1 MVNIEQRHIVG
12 IVIGVLILIA
22 DFLFFVK
29 TPWLIP
35 LIVIAL
41 TMGWSQFW
49 IDFFVNRR
57 KQKDIE
63 ERFPDFVRNLVG
75 AIKSGMPVS
84 KAIIYVSRS
93 DYGALTTHV
102 VKLANQCEWSIPV
115 HKALTNF
122 SAETKNPVIK
132 RAISTVIEAEQS
144 GGNIEDVLETITS
157 SVIEIK
163 RIKLERQASIHGQLV
178 QSYVIFIVFLGVMIV
193 IQNLLIPY
201 IADIQ
206 TKGATEFG
214 AGEETV
220 QLQSGGALA
229 ALLQKVEMDYS
240 SPKALILSFTRW
252 LTSIRG
258 VFLMLALIQ
267 ALFAGLVLGKLAEG
281 EIRAGVKH
289 SLILMTIAFFVI
301 SLAQGALTYGK

>member
-57 KQKDIE
+57 RQKEIE
-63 ERFPDFVRNLVG
+63 EKFPEFVRNLVG

-93 DYGALTTHV
+93 DYGALTPHV
-102 VKLANQCEWSIPV
+102 VKLANKCEWAIPV

-122 SAETKNPVIK
+122 AADTKNPVIK
-132 RAISTVIEAEQS
+132 RAVSTVIEAEQS
-144 GGNIEDVLETITS
+144 GGSVEDVLETITS

-178 QSYVIFIVFLGVMIV
+178 QSYVIFLVFLGVMIV

-206 TKGATEFG
+206 AKGATEFG
-214 AGEETV
+214 EGEEKV

-229 ALLQKVEMDYS
+229 ELLKKVEIDYS
-240 SPKALILSFTRW
+240 SPKAFILSLTAWFT
-252 LTSIRG
+252 TIRG

-289 SLILMTIAFFVI
+289 ALILMTIAFFVI